1 MCCCLPTLRQ
11 FFRHVAPSWIGE
23 SKGASSA
30 DSAGRLKT
38 YALRTFGGS
47 GPARATPRQRRGSK
61 SQQLDTFMMLDDERD
76 LKTSLDGAGW
86 RADSRFG
93 ATTDI
98 RGGREPG
105 DGRSLEEEGVEFNGD
120 FESDKDILTS
130 KIVRVESTRI

>member
-30 DSAGRLKT
+30 DSTGRLKA

-47 GPARATPRQRRGSK
+47 GPARTPPSM
-61 SQQLDTFMMLDDERD
+61 SQIDTLMRTQGTRIGDGDG
-76 LKTSLDGAGW
+76 KPSLDGVGW
-86 RADSRFG
+86 RQDARFG

-98 RGGREPG
+98 RGGR
-105 DGRSLEEEGVEFNGD
+105 DSAQSLEDAGEFRGD

-130 KIVRVESTRI
+130 RTVRVESTRM